1 MVQEEAISFSKQYTK
16 FSFNSIPLMI
26 LQVAGSEAS
35 ELSARA
41 VKAGKSLSAGSCE
54 STAVSVQKARQQ

>member
-41 VKAGKSLSAGSCE
+41 GNS
-54 STAVSVQKARQQ
+54 